1 MTKGTIYIDRHGKM
15 DAERLMTILVDNG
28 YTVRVKLE
36 ENSIDCFNL
45 SYRIDYKRKDE
56 FDEE

>member
-1 MTKGTIYIDRHGKM
+1 MIKGTLFIDGAIDM
-15 DAERLMTILVDNG
+15 ERMITLLADNG

-36 ENSIDCFNL
+36 EGFDAFL
-45 SYRIDYKRKDE
+45 REYRIDYKRKDE